1 MSREQWI
8 NELNVYIDQLM
19 QKHKD
24 ELFLTYVRSKR
35 VELEN
40 CNVYMDKQFTVI
52 TARTKK
58 SRHEL
63 KIWNRTPHR
72 PNRMFS
78 CGCHDF
84 KYRLKKRKPCKHLF
98 RLIERYQ
105 TKTQHIREYNNE
117 A

>member
-1 MSREQWI
+1 MSRDQWI
-8 NELNVYIDQLM
+8 IELNEYIDHLM
-19 QKHKD
+19 KKHKE
-24 ELFLTYVRSKR
+24 ELFLTYVRSKK
-35 VELEN
+35 VELED
-40 CNVYMDKQFTVI
+40 CNVYLDAQFTVV

-58 SRHEL
+58 SPLEL
-63 KIWNRTPHR
+63 KIWNRTPNR

-105 TKTQHIREYNNE
+105 TKIEYIREYNR
-117 A
+117 